1 MKYFRI
7 CWLVAA
13 LAMGMGVSVQAHA
26 WPERPLKFVVPYAA
40 GSMGDNIARLLSE
53 ELRGPLGQPVVV
65 ENRAGA
71 GGNIGGSVVA
81 RARNDGYTFLIA
93 ATNNLVINQ
102 FLYRKLD
109 HDPLEAFEPVTFLVN
124 VPSVLFV
131 HPSMGKDFRSF
142 NAQALASRGRLN
154 FGSPGTGT
162 TPHLSMQAID
172 QMQKWDMTHVA
183 YQGAGPAVTALLA
196 GEIHAYLGGAG
207 LGLQHVQSGRLV
219 AVAQSS
225 GKRLSVLPDTPT
237 FAEIGLGSVKAS
249 NWWAMVAPKGTP
261 DDVVQRMNA
270 ALREAM
276 ARPSVA
282 DRFEKLGV
290 QAYPVTPR
298 VMADTLKEEAVF
310 WQRKVAEAGVSLD

>member
-7 CWLVAA
+7 FKVIAAVAT
-13 LAMGMGVSVQAHA
+13 GMGVAMQAHA
-26 WPERPLKFVVPYAA
+26 WPERPVRFVVPYAA
-40 GSMGDNIARLLSE
+40 GSMGDNVARLLSE
-53 ELRGPLGQPVVV
+53 ELRTSLGQPIVV

-102 FLYRKLD
+102 FLYKKLD

-124 VPSVLFV
+124 VPSVLFA
-131 HPSMGKDFRSF
+131 HPSMGKDFQSLDAR
-142 NAQALASRGRLN
+142 AQASKGRLN
-154 FGSPGTGT
+154 YGSPGTGT
-162 TPHLSMQAID
+162 TPHLSMQAIN

-225 GKRLSVLPDTPT
+225 DKRLSVLPDTPT
-237 FAEIGLGSVKAS
+237 FAEVGLGSVKAS

-261 DDVVQRMNA
+261 EDIVQKMNA
-270 ALREAM
+270 ALREIM
-276 ARPSVA
+276 SRPSVA
-282 DRFEKLGV
+282 DRFEKMGV
-290 QAYPVTPR
+290 QAYTTTPR
-298 VMADTLKEEAVF
+298 AMADTLREEAAF
-310 WQRKVAEAGVSLD
+310 WQRRVTEAGVSLD